1 MIPFRDNVAARRYP
15 VITVSLIVL
24 NVAVFLYEV
33 SLPPAELES
42 LVFSYGAVPARLA
55 SGGVAE
61 GAGLSLTFLSL
72 FTSMFLHGGWLHV
85 LGNMW
90 YLWIFGDNIEDR
102 MGHFRFLVFYL
113 VCGLAASVAHTGLN
127 LSSTIPSI
135 GASGAVAG
143 VLGAYLLS
151 YPFARILTIVPL
163 FLFWPIIELPAILVL
178 GSWFLVQF
186 LYGTTALQS
195 STAQAAGGVAWWAHV
210 GGFIAGMLLLQLFAS
225 SPTTKRRTF

>member
-1 MIPFRDNVAARRYP
+1 MIPFRDNVAAKRYP
-15 VITVSLIVL
+15 VMTVSLIIL

-33 SLPPAELES
+33 SLPSTELES
-42 LVFSYGAVPARLA
+42 IVLSYGTIPAHFA
-55 SGGVAE
+55 PGTAE
-61 GAGLSLTFLSL
+61 GQGLPVAVLSL

-102 MGHFRFLVFYL
+102 MGHFRFLIFYL
-113 VCGLAASVAHTGLN
+113 VCGLAAGLAHVGLN

-163 FLFWPIIELPAILVL
+163 FIFWPIIELPAILVL

-195 STAQAAGGVAWWAHV
+195 STAQAAGGVAWWAHI
-210 GGFIAGMLLLQLFAS
+210 GGFIAGILLLRFFAS
-225 SPTTKRRTF
+225 SPRRRRRIF